1 MNELALFAGAGG
13 VKLDWYATW
22 RNWVRSQSS
31 PKTFAKNFEKIFGNG
46 SVVTEE
52 EYEEAVD
59 EEDDICSG
67 CSGSGEGMYDGSN
80 CYKCG
85 GSGIEPVEKDD
96 DV

>member
-1 MNELALFAGAGG
+1 MRNDGG
-13 VKLDWYATW
+13 KGSAQRPTDYE
-22 RNWVRSQSS
+22 
-31 PKTFAKNFEKIFGNG
+31 TFAKNFEAIFGNG

-80 CYKCG
+80 CYKCH